1 MYQALEV
8 LSKIDHLK
16 IYTTTHVR
24 TLCIVTKTS
33 DSSEESLKLDLTG
46 IRVEGEGTRII
57 RKDGVAH
64 VWPISADAAY
74 SGPAII
80 EIITD
85 ENTDVHD
92 CILSTSA
99 EQSVVE
105 MLSSTTWSDIIE
117 EGAFSPHGLS
127 HIRWIDQS
135 ESSSLKHIENIVS
148 PVQHRRN
155 QIIAEQ
161 KTEIKIEEDPVPPSE
176 PIKPEPPQEI
186 PVKETETETDIV
198 GINLP
203 GVIAFENYN
212 FDISQFAGD
221 LDEEDKNKL
230 VFTKISGPEWLS
242 VESTGL
248 MKGTPSNDDVG
259 INTFVVRVT
268 DPGGLFSDASVNI
281 EVNFKELNRAPFWSP
296 KVIKTENLDDSNH
309 SSVLDN
315 QDMNKK
321 SNSKSNSS
329 RRRRRR

>member
-1 MYQALEV
+1 
-8 LSKIDHLK
+8 
-16 IYTTTHVR
+16 
-24 TLCIVTKTS
+24 
-33 DSSEESLKLDLTG
+33 
-46 IRVEGEGTRII
+46 
-57 RKDGVAH
+57 GVAH

-117 EGAFSPHGLS
+117 EGALSPHGFS
-127 HIRWIDQS
+127 HIRWIDES

-148 PVQHRRN
+148 PVQHSRN
-155 QIIAEQ
+155 QTIAEQ
-161 KTEIKIEEDPVPPSE
+161 KTEIDIEEEPVPPSK
-176 PIKPEPPQEI
+176 PITLEHTQDI
-186 PVKETETETDIV
+186 TVKETQTGIV

-221 LDEEDKNKL
+221 LDEEDQNKL

-242 VESTGL
+242 VESTGPL
-248 MKGTPSNDDVG
+248 RGTPSNDDVG
-259 INTFVVRVT
+259 INTFIVRVT

-281 EVNFKELNRAPFWSP
+281 EVSFKELNRAPFWSP
-296 KVIKTENLDDSNH
+296 KVIKTENLDESSR
-309 SSVLDN
+309 SSVIDN
-315 QDMNKK
+315 QDLNKK